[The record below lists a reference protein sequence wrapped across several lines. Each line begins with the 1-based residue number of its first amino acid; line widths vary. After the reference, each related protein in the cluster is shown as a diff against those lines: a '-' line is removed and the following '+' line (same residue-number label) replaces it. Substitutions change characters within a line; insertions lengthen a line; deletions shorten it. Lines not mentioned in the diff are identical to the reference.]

1 MWTKR
6 YIFNP
11 TKDEYFK
18 TKHPIA
24 TSCMLIPM
32 VLYYLI
38 ITFGGADNYNW
49 WLMVG
54 FAGCLILGVGLG
66 YTFAIKRKIYKQ
78 TLWPFL
84 CLLAGVILI
93 AISLV
98 LVF

>member
-24 TSCMLIPM
+24 ISCMLIPM

-54 FAGCLILGVGLG
+54 FAGCLILGMGLG
-66 YTFAIKRKIYKQ
+66 YSFAISRKIYKQ
-78 TLWPFL
+78 TIWPFI
-84 CLLAGVILI
+84 CVFAGAVFITV
-93 AISLV
+93 SLV
-98 LVF
+98 FVF

>member
-32 VLYYLI
+32 LLYYLI

-54 FAGCLILGVGLG
+54 LAGCLILGIGLG
-66 YTFAIKRKIYKQ
+66 YSFAIRRKIYKK
-78 TLWPFL
+78 TIWPFI
-84 CLLAGVILI
+84 CIFAGVVFITV
-93 AISLV
+93 SLV
-98 LVF
+98 FVF

>member
-6 YIFNP
+6 YILNP
-11 TKDEYFK
+11 TKEEYFK

-24 TSCMLIPM
+24 ASCMLFPM
-32 VLYYLI
+32 MLYYLI

-66 YTFAIKRKIYKQ
+66 YTFAIKRKICKQ